1 MPKQTE
7 EPEFIY
13 SSTTVDL
20 RDVIRHY
27 IKDYKINGNPV
38 LSYDWGINP
47 ITQQVVFTFISK
59 NKNTKT
65 ENENIASV
73 LS

>member
-1 MPKQTE
+1 MPKQNKET
-7 EPEFIY
+7 EFIQ

-47 ITQQVVFTFISK
+47 ITNQVVFTFVSK
-59 NKNTKT
+59 N
-65 ENENIASV
+65 NE
-73 LS
+73 

>member
-1 MPKQTE
+1 MPKQTN
-7 EPEFIY
+7 EPEFIH

-20 RDVIRHY
+20 RDVIRRY
-27 IKDYKINGNPV
+27 VEEYKVNGNPV

-65 ENENIASV
+65 ENENIVSV

>member
-1 MPKQTE
+1 MDRETDE
-7 EPEFIY
+7 SEFIQ

-47 ITQQVVFTFISK
+47 ITQQVVFTFVSK
-59 NKNTKT
+59 NK
-65 ENENIASV
+65 
-73 LS
+73 

>member
-47 ITQQVVFTFISK
+47 ITQQVVFALVSK
-59 NKNTKT
+59 NK
-65 ENENIASV
+65 
-73 LS
+73 